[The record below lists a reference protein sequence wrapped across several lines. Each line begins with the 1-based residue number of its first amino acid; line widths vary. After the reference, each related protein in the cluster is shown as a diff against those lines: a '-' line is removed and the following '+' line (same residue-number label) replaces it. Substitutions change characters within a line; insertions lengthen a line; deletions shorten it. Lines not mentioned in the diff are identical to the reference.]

1 MCYHQVHDNL
11 FSVPKRKD
19 WKCATDINKQAVMML
34 QMLDFVVKLVL
45 KQVKSALIIC
55 YYVPIWQLMHVLSQ
69 FGFLYSFLLIIQ
81 QSASAGKVSMVINT
95 VA

>member
-1 MCYHQVHDNL
+1 MFD
-11 FSVPKRKD
+11 KEK
-19 WKCATDINKQAVMML
+19 
-34 QMLDFVVKLVL
+34 VVTVGVL
-45 KQVKSALIIC
+45 RVKEGT
-55 YYVPIWQLMHVLSQ
+55 LMHVLSQ